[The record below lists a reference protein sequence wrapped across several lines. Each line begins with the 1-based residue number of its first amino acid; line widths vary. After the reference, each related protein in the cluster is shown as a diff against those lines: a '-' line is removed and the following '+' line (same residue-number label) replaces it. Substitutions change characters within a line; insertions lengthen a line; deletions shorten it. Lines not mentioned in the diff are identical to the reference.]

1 MRENPNDPASK
12 DLPLPEIPAL
22 VHRCLKAEQ
31 DRNLSDNSM
40 RGLRRYLSEFS
51 SYCQGKNIYFA
62 DELTPAFMKTYADH
76 RCMDDKP
83 TLKKAVVWSL
93 RKFGKYLALLQ
104 VVNKD
109 PVRNLRHPKFHPRSE
124 LPEYLTKK
132 ELRRLLEYSA
142 LHLKYRDL
150 AIVSLMAS
158 SGLRPNEVAHLKR
171 SDTCLREHWL
181 DVPVKGGWIKKT
193 PLSSSMAVILKNYL
207 TTRNDQCD
215 ALFVNGKARPV
226 SVSWLQRLVKTTGE
240 QAGLS
245 YSLTCNHLRHT
256 FATYAADQHGKV
268 ITKALMGHQRL
279 ATTEVYTHLSPCHFK
294 PLAKLHPYQ
303 IDEERSRL

>member
-1 MRENPNDPASK
+1 
-12 DLPLPEIPAL
+12 
-22 VHRCLKAEQ
+22 
-31 DRNLSDNSM
+31 
-40 RGLRRYLSEFS
+40 
-51 SYCQGKNIYFA
+51 
-62 DELTPAFMKTYADH
+62 
-76 RCMDDKP
+76 
-83 TLKKAVVWSL
+83 
-93 RKFGKYLALLQ
+93 
-104 VVNKD
+104 
-109 PVRNLRHPKFHPRSE
+109 
-124 LPEYLTKK
+124 
-132 ELRRLLEYSA
+132 
-142 LHLKYRDL
+142 
-150 AIVSLMAS
+150 
-158 SGLRPNEVAHLKR
+158 
-171 SDTCLREHWL
+171 
-181 DVPVKGGWIKKT
+181 
-193 PLSSSMAVILKNYL
+193 MAVILKNYL

-240 QAGLS
+240 QAGLP